1 MTDDH
6 LRVYPAGHA
15 KTLGEMRSRIAE
27 LEAEL
32 AEARK
37 DGERLDEAA
46 RGQYSIRYNA
56 MNEQWEVVTGDL
68 HPAHRR
74 SASRKTIRAA
84 IDAARGAK

>member
-1 MTDDH
+1 MITDDH

-37 DGERLDEAA
+37 DGERLEWAWACPEAFTMA
-46 RGQYSIRYNA
+46 RLTCPPNL
-56 MNEQWEVVTGDL
+56 TG
-68 HPAHRR
+68 RQQ
-74 SASRKTIRAA
+74 